1 MMQLLTGPI
10 VRQLIQVAGAATAT
24 TGIINE
30 SDVATI
36 VGAITSLANIAW
48 VIYARVTAAK

>member
-10 VRQLIQVAGAATAT
+10 ARQLIQIAGAATAT
-24 TGIINE
+24 TGVINE
-30 SDVATI
+30 NDVATI

-48 VIYARVTAAK
+48 VIYARLTAAK